1 MLDKRSEQE
10 KTNYPVLEQQAD
22 PGKGK
27 PDSSKMPAAIGAL
40 SAQSNSPAVG
50 MKSASTLRQSKSF
63 NLKDSNKAPIS
74 HGNSKISSIKSTGA
88 LSSYNGGKVDAAPP
102 SSTLDLNGAKAAKF
116 NSIGKSDAGFLKPK
130 QSSSIKADNGQPGLS
145 RSEKV
150 KSPGNGNFKNSPYNC
165 IGELQKKSSKETS
178 PKPNTEGDKTAS
190 SKVTHKTKELSPKPA
205 NLAHVKS
212 LSLSLNAD
220 PQRKLPP
227 IKTSRTSAKKYSAK
241 NTANLCAECK
251 AELEGAVCFI
261 GNDGRV
267 SACTS
272 RNAVRLCKN
281 LKCAN
286 NNPEAVASL
295 AAASAA
301 PKKYLISRRH
311 SLTQLPQPTL
321 ANGKNG
327 KAIPDKVDAQAM
339 DQDGIASSNGDFAAI
354 LPQQREDDRDCGEL
368 NMKGELEEDV
378 VSLGDHSDEGV
389 DDFDG
394 IATASPQGGRLNGHQ
409 RVKRRSFNVIETQA
423 PAEVVTLR
431 KQMMQERKQA
441 EEWMLDYAIEEAL
454 QKLVPSKESKV
465 KALVEAFESV
475 IPQKET
481 DVTARDHQPEA
492 PKTLNKIAIK
502 A

>member
-10 KTNYPVLEQQAD
+10 KTNYPALEQ
-22 PGKGK
+22 PHPEKGK
-27 PDSSKMPAAIGAL
+27 PDSSKMPAAIEAL
-40 SAQSNSPAVG
+40 SAQSNLPAVG

-63 NLKDSNKAPIS
+63 NSKDSNKAPIS

-88 LSSYNGGKVDAAPP
+88 LSSCNGGKVDAAPP
-102 SSTLDLNGAKAAKF
+102 STVNLNGGKVAKS

-150 KSPGNGNFKNSPYNC
+150 KSPGNDSFKNSPYNC
-165 IGELQKKSSKETS
+165 NGELQKKSSKETS
-178 PKPNTEGDKTAS
+178 PKPNSEGDKTAS
-190 SKVTHKTKELSPKPA
+190 SKVTHKAKESSPKPA
-205 NLAHVKS
+205 LAHVKS

-220 PQRKLPP
+220 PERKLPP
-227 IKTSRTSAKKYSAK
+227 IKTSRTRAKSSSAK

-261 GNDGRV
+261 GNDGRM

-311 SLTQLPQPTL
+311 SLTQLPRPTL

-327 KAIPDKVDAQAM
+327 KTIPDKVDAQAM
-339 DQDGIASSNGDFAAI
+339 DQDGNASSNGDFAAI
-354 LPQQREDDRDCGEL
+354 LPQQGEDDRDCGEL

-378 VSLGDHSDEGV
+378 VSLEDHSDEGA

-475 IPQKET
+475 IPQKEA
-481 DVTARDHQPEA
+481 DVTARDHQSEA
-492 PKTLNKIAIK
+492 PKTPNKIAIK